1 MFIET
6 LVPVSSDPAV
16 DLFVAQTDSSVERPL
31 LVIHGGPDW
40 DHTYL
45 REPVAELAAHR
56 RIILPDL
63 RGCGRSTRGLADDE
77 YTPAAAITDLVRLLD
92 ALEIE
97 RADILGFSY
106 GGLIAQRLVLAIPE
120 RVRRL
125 VVASSSVLPVP
136 PDAFDGW
143 QERTER
149 MTAEAEVWSDPA
161 LSGPEQTRAAA
172 LASAPA
178 NVWRPDALPG
188 YLDVLKGIYFSA
200 EWMRPWQA
208 GTLPSPRH
216 PNTPQRL
223 ADAGIP
229 MLLLHGRQ
237 DMTFPA
243 DLVEPTVKL
252 IPTARASVI
261 EEAGHMAH
269 IDQPRAWLAALE
281 DFLSEE

>member
-16 DLFVAQTDSSVERPL
+16 DLFVVQSDGSVERPL

-45 REPVAELAAHR
+45 REPVAELADHR

-77 YTPAAAITDLVRLLD
+77 YTPAATITDLVRLLD
-92 ALEIE
+92 TLEIE

-106 GGLIAQRLVLAIPE
+106 GGLIAQRLVLAVPE

-143 QERTER
+143 HERTER
-149 MTAEAEVWSDPA
+149 MTAEAEVWSDPS
-161 LSGPEQTRAAA
+161 LSGPELTRAAA

-216 PNTPQRL
+216 PDTPQRL
-223 ADAGIP
+223 ADVGIP

-252 IPTARASVI
+252 IPTARASVL